1 MEERICREKKTRKI
15 TSYYTETEYMKLE
28 KQAQEAGIKVSAFQR
43 RSLLAGGVI
52 SYDPKQYAKLCNQT
66 NYIEKKYN
74 NIPGFREDMEAL
86 NENVQRTVFGGIMGN
101 GNIESAE

>member
-43 RSLLAGGVI
+43 RSMLAGGVI
-52 SYDPKQYAKLCNQT
+52 SYDPKQHAKLCNQM
-66 NYIEKKYN
+66 NYIAQKYN
-74 NIPGFREDMEAL
+74 NITGFREDMEAL
-86 NENVQRTVFGGIMGN
+86 NENVQRTVFGGIMEN
-101 GNIESAE
+101 GNIKSAE

>member
-43 RSLLAGGVI
+43 RSMLAGGVI
-52 SYDPKQYAKLCNQT
+52 SYDPKQHAKLCNQM
-66 NYIEKKYN
+66 NYIAQKYN
-74 NIPGFREDMEAL
+74 NITGFREDIEAL
-86 NENVQRTVFGGIMGN
+86 NKNVQRIVFGGIMEN